1 MIKKIEYR
9 TKIFAQNGVK
19 PFFAI
24 VLILSLFAP
33 SAVLIGYKINNSNT
47 INTVRADDDSLFDP
61 WVGYIND
68 NNDTSSVSSGSGVDI
83 GGSNNDTSWDS
94 SSFNSDNSGFFGT
107 VSNNSGADIGGG
119 NDGSDSSNFWFG
131 GSDTSANNNSW
142 FSSSADDSAS
152 SAGFFGNNIGGGD
165 SASGSYT
172 GSGDSETPLD
182 IGGGNSFSGV
192 DIGGGNS
199 TGGLDIGGGNS
210 GEGIDIG
217 GGNSEDSIPWALL
230 GAGVLAALLL
240 SHSSDS
246 STTAGGGTTVTPPS
260 CVSPSITSA
269 STTSGVIGVSFT
281 YTAVATGKTPITF
294 GATGLPSGLSINTST
309 GVISGTPTTAG
320 TYTVTLTATNSCG
333 STTKTVV
340 ITITTPGSCVPGVP
354 VITSS
359 PTASVTVGNAFS
371 YTITGSNSPTT
382 FVATGL
388 PSWLSFASTTGVI
401 SGTPTTT
408 GTYIINI
415 SISNNC
421 GSASGTL
428 VITVSNSTG
437 GGGGGG
443 GCAVPA
449 ITSSLSASA
458 MIGSAFSYTITANNS
473 PTSYNATGL
482 PSGLTISTST
492 GVISGTPT
500 LSGSYTIVISATNIC
515 GTVTANLVLNI
526 NSPGGGGGGGG
537 GGGISPTVSLYSNGG
552 GSSYVSLSQVPYTGL
567 GDYVDTIGYILGLI
581 VLSMALAYFSV
592 VLENRR
598 KILRGDVE
606 IIVTPAKI
614 EKVVEYVDRVEIVEK
629 IVPVASEVL
638 PKKPSVAF
646 MEDLEDYARNH
657 GAMVTNEAI
666 LAIFDI
672 AKGDSHSARRILLGI
687 INAYK
692 SVIDEDTALF
702 ITDSKVRDI
711 VMQAGYS
718 NKLSLARI

>member
-9 TKIFAQNGVK
+9 TKMFAQNGVK

-47 INTVRADDDSLFDP
+47 INTVRADDDLLSDP

-83 GGSNNDTSWDS
+83 GGSNSDTSWDS

-107 VSNNSGADIGGG
+107 ASNNSGADIGGG

-131 GSDTSANNNSW
+131 SSDTSANNNW
-142 FSSSADDSAS
+142 FSSNADDSAS
-152 SAGFFGNNIGGGD
+152 SAGFFGSDIGGGN
-165 SASGSYT
+165 
-172 GSGDSETPLD
+172 SEAPLD

-199 TGGLDIGGGNS
+199 TAGLDIGGGNS
-210 GEGIDIG
+210 SEGIDIG

-333 STTKTVV
+333 SAAKTVV
-340 ITITTPGSCVPGVP
+340 ITITTSGSCVPGVP

-408 GTYIINI
+408 GTYTINI

-421 GSASGTL
+421 GLASGTL
-428 VITVSNSTG
+428 VITVSNSTGG

-537 GGGISPTVSLYSNGG
+537 GGISPTVSLYSNGG
-552 GSSYVSLSQVPYTGL
+552 SSSYVSLSQVPYTGL
-567 GDYVDTIGYILGLI
+567 GDYADTIGYILGLI
-581 VLSMALAYFSV
+581 VLSIVLAYFSV

-672 AKGDSHSARRILLGI
+672 AKGDSYSARRILLGI

-692 SVIDEDTALF
+692 SVVDEDTALF

>member
-9 TKIFAQNGVK
+9 TKMFAQNGVK

-47 INTVRADDDSLFDP
+47 INTVRADDDLLFDP

-83 GGSNNDTSWDS
+83 GGSNSDTSWDF

-107 VSNNSGADIGGG
+107 ASNNSGADIGGG

-131 GSDTSANNNSW
+131 SSDTSANNNW
-142 FSSSADDSAS
+142 FSSNADD
-152 SAGFFGNNIGGGD
+152 SAGFFGSDIGGGN
-165 SASGSYT
+165 
-172 GSGDSETPLD
+172 SEVPLD

-199 TGGLDIGGGNS
+199 TAGLDIGGGNS
-210 GEGIDIG
+210 SEGIDIG

-281 YTAVATGKTPITF
+281 YTTVATGKTPITF

-333 STTKTVV
+333 SAAKTVV
-340 ITITTPGSCVPGVP
+340 ITITTSGSCVPGIP

-408 GTYIINI
+408 GTYTINI

-428 VITVSNSTG
+428 VITVSNSTGGG

-482 PSGLTISTST
+482 PSGLTVSTST

-500 LSGSYTIVISATNIC
+500 LSGSYTVVISATNIC

-526 NSPGGGGGGGG
+526 NSPGGGGGGG

-567 GDYVDTIGYILGLI
+567 GDYAGTIVYILGLI
-581 VLSMALAYFSV
+581 VLSIVLAYFSV

-672 AKGDSHSARRILLGI
+672 AKGDSYSARRILLGI

-692 SVIDEDTALF
+692 SVTDEDTALF

>member
-9 TKIFAQNGVK
+9 TKMFAQNGVK

-47 INTVRADDDSLFDP
+47 INTVRADDDLLFDP

-83 GGSNNDTSWDS
+83 GGSNSDTPWDF

-107 VSNNSGADIGGG
+107 ASNNSGADIGGG

-131 GSDTSANNNSW
+131 SSDTSANNNW
-142 FSSSADDSAS
+142 FSSNADD
-152 SAGFFGNNIGGGD
+152 SAGFFGSDIGGGN
-165 SASGSYT
+165 
-172 GSGDSETPLD
+172 SEVPLD

-199 TGGLDIGGGNS
+199 TAGLDIGGGNS
-210 GEGIDIG
+210 SEGIDIG

-281 YTAVATGKTPITF
+281 YTTVATGKTSITF
-294 GATGLPSGLSINTST
+294 GATGLPSGLSINTSS
-309 GVISGTPTTAG
+309 GVISGTTTTAG

-333 STTKTVV
+333 SAAKTVV
-340 ITITTPGSCVPGVP
+340 ITITTSGSCVPGIP

-408 GTYIINI
+408 GTYTINI

-428 VITVSNSTG
+428 VITVSNSTGGG

-482 PSGLTISTST
+482 PSGLTVSTST

-500 LSGSYTIVISATNIC
+500 LSGSYTVVISATNIC

-526 NSPGGGGGGGG
+526 NSPGGGGGGG

-567 GDYVDTIGYILGLI
+567 GDYAGTIVYILGLI
-581 VLSMALAYFSV
+581 VLSIVLAYFSV

-672 AKGDSHSARRILLGI
+672 AKGDSYSARRILLGI

-692 SVIDEDTALF
+692 SVTDEDTALF

>member
-1 MIKKIEYR
+1 
-9 TKIFAQNGVK
+9 
-19 PFFAI
+19 
-24 VLILSLFAP
+24 
-33 SAVLIGYKINNSNT
+33 LIGYKINNSNT
-47 INTVRADDDSLFDP
+47 INTVRADDDLLFDP

-68 NNDTSSVSSGSGVDI
+68 SNDTSSVSSGSGVSI
-83 GGSNNDTSWDS
+83 GGSNSDTSWDS
-94 SSFNSDNSGFFGT
+94 SSFNSDNGGFFGT
-107 VSNNSGADIGGG
+107 ASNNSGADIWGGK
-119 NDGSDSSNFWFG
+119 DSSDSNDFWFG
-131 GSDTSANNNSW
+131 SSDTSVNNNW
-142 FSSSADDSAS
+142 VSSSADDSAS
-152 SAGFFGNNIGGGD
+152 LASFFGNSIGGGD

-172 GSGDSETPLD
+172 WSDNSEVPLNIGGSNSSEGTSIGGSNSSEGTS
-182 IGGGNSFSGV
+182 IGGGNS
-192 DIGGGNS
+192 IES
-199 TGGLDIGGGNS
+199 TS
-210 GEGIDIG
+210 IG

-260 CVSPSITSA
+260 CVSPSITST

-333 STTKTVV
+333 SAAKTVV
-340 ITITTPGSCVPGVP
+340 ITITTSGSCVPGVP

-408 GTYIINI
+408 GTYTINI

-421 GSASGTL
+421 GLASGTL
-428 VITVSNSTG
+428 VITVSNSTGG

-537 GGGISPTVSLYSNGG
+537 GGISPTVSLYSNGG
-552 GSSYVSLSQVPYTGL
+552 SSSYVSLSQVPYTGL
-567 GDYVDTIGYILGLI
+567 GDYADTIGYILGLI
-581 VLSMALAYFSV
+581 VLSIVLAYFSV

-672 AKGDSHSARRILLGI
+672 AKGDSYSARRILLGI

-692 SVIDEDTALF
+692 SVTDEDTALF

>member
-9 TKIFAQNGVK
+9 TKMFAQNGVK

-47 INTVRADDDSLFDP
+47 INTVRADDDLLSDP

-83 GGSNNDTSWDS
+83 GGSNSDTSWDS

-107 VSNNSGADIGGG
+107 ASNNSGADIGGG

-131 GSDTSANNNSW
+131 SSDTSANNNW
-142 FSSSADDSAS
+142 FSSNADDSAS
-152 SAGFFGNNIGGGD
+152 SAGFFGSDIGGGN
-165 SASGSYT
+165 
-172 GSGDSETPLD
+172 SEAPLD

-199 TGGLDIGGGNS
+199 TAGLDIGGGNS
-210 GEGIDIG
+210 SEGIDIG

-294 GATGLPSGLSINTST
+294 GATGLPSGLSINAST

-408 GTYIINI
+408 GTYTINI

-428 VITVSNSTG
+428 VITVSNSTGG

-537 GGGISPTVSLYSNGG
+537 GGISPTVSLYSNGG

-567 GDYVDTIGYILGLI
+567 GDYADTIGYILGLI
-581 VLSMALAYFSV
+581 VLSMALSYFSV

-598 KILRGDVE
+598 KIMNGDVE

-672 AKGDSHSARRILLGI
+672 AKGDSYGARRILLGI

-692 SVIDEDTALF
+692 SVVDEDTALF